1 MSRTNRPR
9 RARGRSRVGEHFE
22 VEVGPVAH
30 GGHCVARLPE
40 PESRV
45 VFVRHAL
52 PGERVV
58 VQITEGTEGDRF
70 WRGDAVRIDAP
81 SADRVAPPCPVAG
94 PGLCGGCDFQHVAVP
109 AQRDLKTS
117 VVREQLVRL
126 GRVPADSALLT
137 DLRVEAVPVPGRAD
151 DGLRWRTRQRYAALP
166 DGQPAMRAHRSHHL
180 VPLEDCLI
188 AAEEARPPVS
198 LVEEGAPRDALVEEG
213 APRDALVEEGAPR
226 PSRDPVIHEVT
237 AGGQAHDFSV
247 AADGFWQVHP
257 AAPRVL
263 VESVLDLLAPQPGER
278 ALDLY
283 AGVGLFARFVGEATG
298 ARVVAVE
305 ADRTACQHA
314 RANLSALKAAVVEC
328 GPTDR
333 VLRTGY
339 DEPFDLVVLDPPR
352 EGAKRAVVEQVVDRR
367 PRAVAYVACDPAA
380 LGRDVAI
387 FAEHGYELTAIRAFD
402 LFPMTHHVECVALL
416 QPRHRAA
423 S

>member
-1 MSRTNRPR
+1 MSRRTRPR
-9 RARGRSRVGEHFE
+9 QARGRSRVGERFE
-22 VEVGPVAH
+22 AEVGPVAH

-58 VQITEGTEGDRF
+58 VEITEGTDGDRF
-70 WRGDAVRIDAP
+70 WRGDAVSVLVASP
-81 SADRVAPPCPVAG
+81 DRVDAPCPVAG

-109 AQRDLKTS
+109 AQRALKAA

-126 GRVPADSALLT
+126 GRLDPGSDLVT
-137 DLRVEAVPVPGRAD
+137 GLRVEAVPVQGRAD
-151 DGLRWRTRQRYAALP
+151 DGLRWRTRQRYAVLP
-166 DGQPAMRAHRSHHL
+166 DGRPAMRAHRSHRL
-180 VPLEDCLI
+180 VPVDDCPI
-188 AAEEARPPVS
+188 AVEEARPRPG
-198 LVEEGAPRDALVEEG
+198 VEPGPHGEWSPGEPEATTSSHD
-213 APRDALVEEGAPR
+213 
-226 PSRDPVIHEVT
+226 VT
-237 AGGQAHDFSV
+237 AGSATHPFSV
-247 AADGFWQVHP
+247 AVDGFWQVHP
-257 AAPRVL
+257 EAPGVL
-263 VESVLDLLAPQPGER
+263 VETVLDLLRPAPGER

-283 AGVGLFARFVGEATG
+283 AGVGLFARFVGGATG

-305 ADRTACQHA
+305 ADRAACQHA
-314 RANLSALKAAVVEC
+314 RANLAELRSAVVEC

-333 VLRTGY
+333 VLRAGL

-352 EGAKRAVVEQVVDRR
+352 EGAKRVVVEQVVDRR

-387 FAEHGYELTAIRAFD
+387 FAEHDYALTAIRAFD

-416 QPRHRAA
+416 ERRR
-423 S
+423 

>member
-1 MSRTNRPR
+1 MSRSSRTNRPR
-9 RARGRSRVGEHFE
+9 RARGRSRVGERFE
-22 VEVGPVAH
+22 AEVGPVAH

-40 PESRV
+40 PEARV

-58 VQITEGTEGDRF
+58 VEITEGTDGDRF
-70 WRGDAVRIDAP
+70 WRADAVEVLSA
-81 SADRVAPPCPVAG
+81 SADRVAAPCPVAG
-94 PGLCGGCDFQHVAVP
+94 PGLCGGCDFQHAAVP
-109 AQRDLKTS
+109 AQRELKAA

-126 GRVPADSALLT
+126 GRLDADSDLVAG
-137 DLRVEAVPVPGRAD
+137 LRVEAVPVAGRPD
-151 DGLRWRTRQRYAALP
+151 DGLRWRTRQRYAVLP
-166 DGQPAMRAHRSHHL
+166 DGRPAMRAHRSHQL
-180 VPLEDCLI
+180 VAVDDCLI
-188 AAEEARPPVS
+188 AAEGARP
-198 LVEEGAPRDALVEEG
+198 GDAP
-213 APRDALVEEGAPR
+213 VEEGAPR
-226 PSRDPVIHEVT
+226 PSRDPVTHDVT
-237 AGGQAHDFSV
+237 VGSTTYPFSV

-257 AAPRVL
+257 EAPRVL
-263 VESVLDLLAPQPGER
+263 VETVMDLLDPAPGER

-305 ADRTACQHA
+305 ADRAACQHA
-314 RANLSALKAAVVEC
+314 RGNLSALQGAVVEC

-333 VLRTGY
+333 VLRSGL

-352 EGAKRAVVEQVVDRR
+352 EGAKRTVVEQVVDRR

-387 FAEHGYELTAIRAFD
+387 FAEHGYALTAIRAFD

-416 QPRHRAA
+416 TKT
-423 S
+423 